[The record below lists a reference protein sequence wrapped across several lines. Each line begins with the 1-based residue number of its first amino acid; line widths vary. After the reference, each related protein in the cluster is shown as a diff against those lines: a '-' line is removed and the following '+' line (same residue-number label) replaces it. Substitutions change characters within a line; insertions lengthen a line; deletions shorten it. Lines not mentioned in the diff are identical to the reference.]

1 LIMSTIKK
9 HIHGVAGAFFFSIGI
24 TVFLILA
31 GFTTPLPLP
40 QEQAILLDLSNYDIP
55 MDESSGSQ
63 SGEKSLNNGG
73 SIEKILNQ
81 DFESSEFVESG
92 NSDIKTE
99 NSNLDKIN
107 DLFKNPF
114 GVNDKGDDK
123 DGKNPYNGDGKNPDN
138 ISGNL
143 TGRKQIVKV
152 NPESVDNVF
161 GKVVLQITVNESGNV
176 TDVVLIS
183 TTCNECVKS
192 AKDAVKKWKYETLT
206 GSGLQS
212 GTVVIEFKQ
221 N

>member
-1 LIMSTIKK
+1 MSTIKK
-9 HIHGVAGAFFFSIGI
+9 HIHGVAGAFVFLVCIS
-24 TVFLILA
+24 VFLILA

-55 MDESSGSQ
+55 IEESSSSQ
-63 SGEKSLNNGG
+63 SGEKSLNDGG
-73 SIEKILNQ
+73 STENILNQ
-81 DFESSEFVESG
+81 DFENSEFVESG
-92 NSDIKTE
+92 NSDSKTDE
-99 NSNLDKIN
+99 SNLDRIN

-123 DGKNPYNGDGKNPDN
+123 DGKNPYDGDGKNPDN

-152 NPESVDNVF
+152 NPESMDNSF
-161 GKVVLQITVNESGNV
+161 GRVVLQITVNESGNV
-176 TDVVLIS
+176 TDIILVS
-183 TTCNECVKS
+183 TTCNECVKP